1 MLLWEG
7 AQHIGSQNIILAITV
22 SVLLYTW
29 IESTKKEYWTDCAA
43 PHLQK
48 PELGTTKTQ
57 IQNVDI
63 IPAPNGGMSIL
74 VIGSLAV
81 SGNLDAITMVMGP
94 NLKTT
99 DR

>member
-1 MLLWEG
+1 MLTWEG
-7 AQHIGSQNIILAITV
+7 SQYQGTQNIISAITV

-29 IESTKKEYWTDCAA
+29 IESKKKGYWTDCAA

-57 IQNVDI
+57 IQSVDI
-63 IPAPNGGMSIL
+63 IPAPNGGVSIL

-81 SGNLDAITMVMGP
+81 SGNLDVITMVMAP